1 VSNVPQVDLALDDF
15 ELVVLRVGD
24 KAEGMEETTV
34 RRLQA
39 EHIAFLFG
47 LQREGKLLAAG
58 AVARAPGQ
66 EITGIGFFAVGS
78 VDEVRALVEKDPSV
92 IAGLDSAEV
101 LSFMCPKGAITF
113 PNAG

>member
-1 VSNVPQVDLALDDF
+1 VSDVPQVDFPLDHF
-15 ELVVLRVGD
+15 ELVVLRGGD

-39 EHIAFLFG
+39 EHIAFLLG
-47 LQREGKLLAAG
+47 LQRERKLMAAG

-66 EITGIGFFAVGS
+66 AITGIGFFAAGS
-78 VDEVRALVEKDPSV
+78 VDEVRALVDKDPSV